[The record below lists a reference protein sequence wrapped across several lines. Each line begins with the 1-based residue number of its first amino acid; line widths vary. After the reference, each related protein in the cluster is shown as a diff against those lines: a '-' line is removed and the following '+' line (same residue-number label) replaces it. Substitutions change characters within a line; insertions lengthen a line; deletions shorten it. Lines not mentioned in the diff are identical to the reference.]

1 MSGVYSAEEEIEDP
15 AEVVFGEV
23 IGDAEFEVAVEG
35 DGVEVKLEVV
45 VMFAHFG
52 FHGLW
57 GIVIG
62 RGAEVIGFPVE
73 EIEAAIVLEDEI
85 DEAFEEAFEGVE
97 VEIFAEELFEISRG
111 EVADGEMEI
120 GFGEALGFGDLLEA
134 KAGEEFGGEGLADG
148 VGDGLE
154 IGGGGEASD
163 LELGFDEGVDLGVV
177 GEVEFFEDGME
188 ASACAGATWEG
199 VDPGFI
205 GVGVGGGFGGGGAI
219 VIWEIGMG
227 VGDEGGEATDAPV
240 AGDGAGE
247 SAGLFGEISGWGW
260 GPALEWVGD
269 GGEIGGGKGGGV
281 GVDEVGDLGAESGVV
296 ESWDCGGFGGFGN
309 FGSFEVDDGGGWVSG
324 WGVEDPIG
332 GGDFGFIEAT
342 PDEIALEFGAG
353 EGDVEESGIFGE
365 EFLCEDGFVGLEF
378 WGAEVEGEGILG
390 VMKDDEGI
398 FAGIGVGPGE
408 GDPDE
413 IKFEAFAFVDGDD
426 FDGGFVTF
434 EALFVGVGGF
444 GLGIH
449 LGGEPSGEASGAEVL
464 GDGGFVEEFG
474 EVEEIGEAAFA
485 VEESEEARA
494 DLPSDEEATESGG
507 EAVFEPIFLMFGEAI
522 EDGFPF
528 GEIGGEIVDGGGIVA
543 EGDGGES
550 GAEEVFAGGV
560 TDGVEDG
567 EELASFFGLEDA
579 GAAHDDGREARGGE
593 FGVEFFG
600 FVVGFGE
607 DGEIGRGEGATG
619 DGGGGLELGDDGVG
633 DGEIDLGGGFGFGEG
648 FFVGAEPE
656 LEGWGGIEGV
666 GVLAAGGGGVKEIDS
681 WDDERGGTCFE
692 EVVYGFDEWG
702 DRALV

>member
-1 MSGVYSAEEEIEDP
+1 M
-15 AEVVFGEV
+15 
-23 IGDAEFEVAVEG
+23 
-35 DGVEVKLEVV
+35 
-45 VMFAHFG
+45 
-52 FHGLW
+52 
-57 GIVIG
+57 
-62 RGAEVIGFPVE
+62 
-73 EIEAAIVLEDEI
+73 
-85 DEAFEEAFEGVE
+85 
-97 VEIFAEELFEISRG
+97 
-111 EVADGEMEI
+111 
-120 GFGEALGFGDLLEA
+120 
-134 KAGEEFGGEGLADG
+134 
-148 VGDGLE
+148 
-154 IGGGGEASD
+154 
-163 LELGFDEGVDLGVV
+163 
-177 GEVEFFEDGME
+177 
-188 ASACAGATWEG
+188 
-199 VDPGFI
+199 
-205 GVGVGGGFGGGGAI
+205 
-219 VIWEIGMG
+219 
-227 VGDEGGEATDAPV
+227 
-240 AGDGAGE
+240 
-247 SAGLFGEISGWGW
+247 
-260 GPALEWVGD
+260 
-269 GGEIGGGKGGGV
+269 
-281 GVDEVGDLGAESGVV
+281 
-296 ESWDCGGFGGFGN
+296 
-309 FGSFEVDDGGGWVSG
+309 
-324 WGVEDPIG
+324 
-332 GGDFGFIEAT
+332 
-342 PDEIALEFGAG
+342 
-353 EGDVEESGIFGE
+353 
-365 EFLCEDGFVGLEF
+365 CEDGFVGLEF

-390 VMKDDEGI
+390 VMKDDGGI

-474 EVEEIGEAAFA
+474 EVEEIGEATFA
-485 VEESEEARA
+485 VEESEESRA
-494 DLPSDEEATESGG
+494 DLPSDEEAAESGG
-507 EAVFEPIFLMFGEAI
+507 EAVFEPILVMFGEVS

-656 LEGWGGIEGV
+656 LEGRGGIEGV

-702 DRALV
+702 DGALV